1 MAADLTKVYSGPASV
16 LIDDADVGHT
26 QGGIEATIAP
36 KNRIRNVDKFGDGA
50 CAVVHLGDDVKVTC
64 PFAELT
70 AAVLQQIYQPGNDQT
85 GAASNKY
92 MGIGR
97 SAGYLYSDV
106 DLKIVPILSAQ
117 SAFKLH
123 LYMAVPVGSLQQMF
137 KASDD
142 RIFKVEYQGLIDES
156 KTDGQ
161 LVGTV
166 MLAGTVQ

>member
-1 MAADLTKVYSGPASV
+1 MAADLTKIYSGPASL
-16 LIDDADVGHT
+16 LIDDTDLGYT

-36 KNRIRNVDKFGDGA
+36 KNRQRTVDIFGDSPVA
-50 CAVVHLGDDVKVTC
+50 LVHLGDEFKVMA
-64 PFAELT
+64 PMAELT

-85 GAASNKY
+85 AAVSNKY

-97 SAGYLYSDV
+97 KAGYLYADV
-106 DLKIVPILSAQ
+106 DVKIVPTISAQ

-123 LYMAVPVGSLQQMF
+123 LYKASPVGQITQTF

-142 RIFKVEYQGLIDES
+142 RIFKLEYIGLVDEAG
-156 KTDGQ
+156 TDGA
-161 LVGTV
+161 LIGTV